1 VVVVPVPVARARA
14 AAHPGQL
21 QTLIVDR
28 QPLFTAALG
37 SLLAGPPLL
46 ARVWTASRSDEAMDI
61 VRRGA
66 IRLVF
71 CDVGAEPTPGRELAA
86 TLASLEPPVPLILL
100 GDPEDHERMTAALS
114 TSAAG
119 VFTKDSSLE
128 EFLVGV
134 DAVLS
139 GHRAIGAGL
148 ISHLLDRIAQPGSRH
163 VRTPGPGQL
172 SPTELEI
179 LAMIGDA
186 ESITSIAVA
195 RGISHKTVRNH
206 LAKIYRKLELHG
218 RTEAM
223 LWAARM
229 GLTAD
234 RRPEPTT
241 RPSRWP
247 PSPN

>member
-14 AAHPGQL
+14 AAHPGPL

-37 SLLAGPPLL
+37 SLLAGPPLS
-46 ARVWTASRSDEAMDI
+46 AHVWTSSRSDEALEI
-61 VRRGA
+61 VRRCG
-66 IRLVF
+66 IHVVF
-71 CDVGAEPTPGRELAA
+71 CDIGAEPTPWPELARL
-86 TLASLEPPVPLILL
+86 LASHEPPVPLILL
-100 GDPEDHERMTAALS
+100 GDPDDHDRMTS
-114 TSAAG
+114 GISSSAAG

-148 ISHLLDRIAQPGSRH
+148 ISHLMDRVSQPATRHSR
-163 VRTPGPGQL
+163 TQGPGQL

-179 LAMIGDA
+179 LAMIGAA
-186 ESITSIAVA
+186 ESIPSIAA
-195 RGISHKTVRNH
+195 TRGISHKTVRNH

-229 GLTAD
+229 GLTA
-234 RRPEPTT
+234 
-241 RPSRWP
+241 
-247 PSPN
+247 NGGH